1 MKLSNKAQVVLERY
15 LLGVKRNLPVKKGK
29 DITEEVRSYL
39 LDSLEEQYPKTAQIS
54 EKQLLNVLEKHGSPR
69 KLAAQYSPRQYLIG
83 PRFFSVYLL
92 VLKIVVPVV
101 VGALT
106 LALVIGA
113 LAGNPIGGKFP
124 ALEYLSTL
132 WNGAFMSAAFVT
144 LVFAIM
150 ERVNE
155 GKDLEELAEL
165 DKFDA
170 KDLPELA
177 ETESRF
183 SAAGSIFEIVL
194 GVLGLAFFTYI
205 IRTGGM
211 IPFVS
216 SMGEAVQQARVFL
229 DGFMR
234 FVPAM
239 MVFTGLG
246 IARNATLLAQGR
258 RTSLTNWWE
267 VVTEAAS
274 GVVTVLMLAAFPLV
288 TTGGFQKFFTAAEWD
303 FARIDAGVNL
313 GLRIILI
320 LGLIGSVVD
329 IMRATIREVR
339 QPAG

>member
-1 MKLSNKAQVVLERY
+1 MKLSNEAQVLLERY
-15 LLGVKRNLPVKKGK
+15 LLGVKRNLPGKMGK

-39 LDSLEEQYPKTAQIS
+39 LDSLEEQYPKAAQIS
-54 EKQLLNVLEKHGSPR
+54 EKQLLQMLEKHGSPR

-83 PRFFSVYLL
+83 PRFFSVYWL

-106 LALVIGA
+106 LALAIGA
-113 LAGNPIGGKFP
+113 LAGNQLSGTFP
-124 ALEYLSTL
+124 ALEYLAAL

-144 LVFAIM
+144 LVFAIL
-150 ERVNE
+150 ERVKE
-155 GKDLEELAEL
+155 GKDLEELAEMN
-165 DKFDA
+165 KFDA

-177 ETESRF
+177 EKESRF
-183 SAAGSIFEIVL
+183 YSAGSIFEIVM
-194 GVLGLAFFTYI
+194 GVIGLAFFTYI
-205 IRTGGM
+205 TRTGGM

-216 SMGEAVQQARVFL
+216 SMGKTVQQALVFL

-239 MVFTGLG
+239 MVLTGLG
-246 IARNATLLAQGR
+246 IARNATLLVQGR

-267 VVTEAAS
+267 AASEAAS
-274 GVVTVLMLAAFPLV
+274 GMVTVMMLAAFPLV
-288 TTGGFQKFFTAAEWD
+288 TTGGFQSFSTTAAWD
-303 FARIDAGVNL
+303 LARIDAGVNL

-320 LGLIGSVVD
+320 LGLVGSVVD
-329 IMRATIREVR
+329 IMRTIIREVR